1 MCLWCCGSQLID
13 FGFAKE
19 VTDRTY
25 TLCGTPD
32 YLAPELVLGK
42 GHNKGVDYWALGILI
57 YELLCGYAPFTAD
70 DDVRDMELGYC
81 RIHVVLVLTRAPRSC
96 VTSDPHLQEH
106 LEEAAGVPATDAR
119 QTIASPGRTAA
130 EQVRRGAG
138 HLIVVCGVQAGCGAH
153 LLTTTRLAMTRQG
166 PDVAPWLPQGWRT

>member
-70 DDVRDMELGYC
+70 DDVRDMELGYWC
-81 RIHVVLVLTRAPRSC
+81 RC
-96 VTSDPHLQEH
+96 
-106 LEEAAGVPATDAR
+106 
-119 QTIASPGRTAA
+119 
-130 EQVRRGAG
+130 
-138 HLIVVCGVQAGCGAH
+138 
-153 LLTTTRLAMTRQG
+153 
-166 PDVAPWLPQGWRT
+166 